1 MKDTLRFWLNKGVA
15 GFRVDTIMT
24 LFEVGTD
31 ANGNYPDEPESGEC
45 LDDPQSPCFLNH
57 IYTKDQNETYD
68 MAYQW
73 RAVLDEFGGDKR
85 IMMTE
90 AYSSLEN
97 IQRYYGDGLRN
108 GSQIPFNFHL
118 LTKTFK
124 ESSGHV
130 YKKLIDEW
138 LERMP
143 AGVEANW
150 VVSTHIEIVE
160 MNLIFGSAFTSNQ
173 KNYCNFQVGQSR
185 SKTSRLKIG

>member
-160 MNLIFGSAFTSNQ
+160 MNLIFGSAFTSN
-173 KNYCNFQVGQSR
+173 K
-185 SKTSRLKIG
+185 KKLL

>member
-1 MKDTLRFWLNKGVA
+1 MKDTLRFWLKKGVS

-24 LFEVGTD
+24 LFEVAPGPD
-31 ANGNYPDEPESGEC
+31 GNYPDEPQSGDC
-45 LDDPQSPCFLNH
+45 LDDPQAPCYLNH

-73 RAVLDEFGGDKR
+73 RAVLDEFGGDQR

-118 LTKTFK
+118 LTQCNKY
-124 ESSGHV
+124 SNAYV
-130 YKKLIDEW
+130 YKRLIDEW
-138 LERMP
+138 LNNMP
-143 AGVEANW
+143 KDVEANW
-150 VVSTHIEIVE
+150 VVSIHFIVQNE
-160 MNLIFGSAFTSNQ
+160 KKF
-173 KNYCNFQVGQSR
+173 K
-185 SKTSRLKIG
+185 KI